1 MRLVLPG
8 AIGLWLVAI
17 CAAFAWLMRY
27 DAVPGSVGKVVHSW
41 PSDTCLT
48 RDETRLSLLVFAH
61 PRCPC
66 TRATLSE
73 LERILAM
80 AEVDVDVCVCFYR
93 PRDSAPDWHDS
104 DIWDQAERL
113 PGARVQLDLDGQ
125 EARRFGA
132 LTSGHVLLFARDGT
146 VLFDG
151 GVTPAR
157 GHGGPSQ
164 GGEALQALLRG
175 VEVPVRQAAVYGCQ
189 ITEAD
194 CPLCKQEKRQWPPP

>member
-1 MRLVLPG
+1 MRLILPG
-8 AIGLWLVAI
+8 AVCLWLAAI
-17 CAAFAWLMRY
+17 CAAFVWLMRY
-27 DAVPGSVGKVVHSW
+27 DAVPGSVGEVAHSW
-41 PSDTCLT
+41 PSDTRLI
-48 RDETRLSLLVFAH
+48 RDETRLFLLVFAH

-73 LERILAM
+73 LERILAT
-80 AEVDVDVCVCFYR
+80 AEADVATCVCFYR
-93 PRDSAPDWHDS
+93 PKDSAPDWHDS

-113 PGARVQLDLDGQ
+113 PNVRIRLDLDGQ

-164 GGEALQALLRG
+164 GGDALHALLCG
-175 VEVPVRQAAVYGCQ
+175 EKAPVRRASVYGCQ
-189 ITEAD
+189 ITDAD
-194 CPLCKQEKRQWPPP
+194 CPLCEQETR